1 MRTLPPIH
9 VALLLVSACGDNLT
23 PPPERDPYAPG
34 DPATPTCWPDVDG
47 RIEPAELQAA
57 LGVPANYLV
66 SPAGTERTV
75 DLTGAA
81 DAEGLR
87 VWDFSTDLADDQVAT
102 LAAAPLTGRWYA
114 ASFPGGQFVAPL
126 DAGATLEA
134 VYAHDERALWL
145 LGMASAEADPPA
157 GRTLLVYEDPVPAY
171 QFPLEVGAEWIA
183 VGEIRDGT
191 LLGLPYAGRDV
202 YEVSDDA
209 LGRLELPDLSFTQ
222 AHRVRSRVT
231 IEPAVGAPVS
241 RRIVSF
247 LFECFGEVARAQS
260 RDDETEEDF
269 ATAVEVRRLGLQ

>member
-1 MRTLPPIH
+1 M
-9 VALLLVSACGDNLT
+9 
-23 PPPERDPYAPG
+23 
-34 DPATPTCWPDVDG
+34 
-47 RIEPAELQAA
+47 
-57 LGVPANYLV
+57 
-66 SPAGTERTV
+66 
-75 DLTGAA
+75 
-81 DAEGLR
+81 
-87 VWDFSTDLADDQVAT
+87 
-102 LAAAPLTGRWYA
+102 
-114 ASFPGGQFVAPL
+114 APL

-145 LGMASAEADPPA
+145 LGMASAEADPPQ
-157 GRTLLVYEDPVPAY
+157 GRTLLVYDDPVPAY

-183 VGEIRDGT
+183 VGEIRDDT

-202 YEVSDDA
+202 HEVSDDA

-231 IEPAVGAPVS
+231 IEPAVGAAVS